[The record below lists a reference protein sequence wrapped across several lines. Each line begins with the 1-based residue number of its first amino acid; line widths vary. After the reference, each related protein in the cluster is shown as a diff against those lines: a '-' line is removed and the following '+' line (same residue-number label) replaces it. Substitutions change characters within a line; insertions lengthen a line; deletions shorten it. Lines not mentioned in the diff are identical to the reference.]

1 MEENKQLQEVEK
13 VENEVEEVKEE
24 ADEGEGGEEKPET
37 RWREISSTS
46 QLVLG
51 EINFSSIF
59 SWKN

>member
-1 MEENKQLQEVEK
+1 M
-13 VENEVEEVKEE
+13 ENEVEEVKEE